1 VVVATGYEHTPCI
14 PEWPGVR
21 GFTGEVVHSSAY
33 RNPGPYAGKRVMV
46 VGSGSSGMEIAHDL
60 ATGGADKVWMA
71 VRTPPNIML
80 RNGPAG
86 LPGDVIAT
94 PLYHAPIRIAD
105 KIARRA
111 RLQAIGDLTEY
122 GLPMPAEGLFARN
135 ARLGV
140 APTIVDME
148 VIDAIRDGSIEVVKP
163 PESFDG
169 DTVSLVDGTRLQ
181 PDAVICATGYLRGL
195 EPLVGHL
202 DVLDEH
208 GAPRV
213 LAPVP
218 AAYGLWFLGFLTRP
232 SLIGY
237 VAKQSRRMAKG
248 IAKELR

>member
-1 VVVATGYEHTPCI
+1 M
-14 PEWPGVR
+14 
-21 GFTGEVVHSSAY
+21 S
-33 RNPGPYAGKRVMV
+33 
-46 VGSGSSGMEIAHDL
+46 
-60 ATGGADKVWMA
+60 

-80 RNGPAG
+80 RSGPAG

-122 GLPMPAEGLFARN
+122 GLPIPQEGLFARN

-140 APTIVDME
+140 APAIIDME
-148 VIDAIRDGSIEVVKP
+148 VIDAIRDGSIEVVKA

-169 DTVSLVDGTRLQ
+169 DTVSLVDGARLL
-181 PDAVICATGYLRGL
+181 PDVVVCATGYLRGL

-202 DVLDEH
+202 DVLDQH
-208 GAPRV
+208 SAPRI
-213 LAPVP
+213 LAPKP
-218 AAYGLWFLGFLTRP
+218 AADGLRFLGFLARP

-237 VAKQSRRMAKG
+237 VAKQSRPMARD
-248 IAKELR
+248 IANELR